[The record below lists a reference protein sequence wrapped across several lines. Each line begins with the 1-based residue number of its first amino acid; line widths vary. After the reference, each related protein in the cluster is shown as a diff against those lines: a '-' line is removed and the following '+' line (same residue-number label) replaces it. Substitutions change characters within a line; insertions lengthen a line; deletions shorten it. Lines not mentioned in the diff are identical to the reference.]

1 MYLGGGAPKAEPA
14 AVLGSQIGPTEIHL
28 PPAAGHDFLDCIH
41 SREETSCPPEAA
53 HRSTTVCHLA
63 NICVLLG
70 RKVRWDPKHEVF
82 LDDPEAN
89 RMIARTMRS
98 PWHL

>member
-1 MYLGGGAPKAEPA
+1 MGTGSPNAEPA
-14 AVLGSQIGPTEIHL
+14 SVLGSQIGPGESRL
-28 PPAAGHDFLDCIH
+28 PPASGHGFIDCIR
-41 SREETSCPPEAA
+41 SRQQTSCPPEAA

-63 NICVLLG
+63 NICMLLG
-70 RKVRWDPKHEVF
+70 RKVQWDPQKERF
-82 LDDPEAN
+82 INDPEAD